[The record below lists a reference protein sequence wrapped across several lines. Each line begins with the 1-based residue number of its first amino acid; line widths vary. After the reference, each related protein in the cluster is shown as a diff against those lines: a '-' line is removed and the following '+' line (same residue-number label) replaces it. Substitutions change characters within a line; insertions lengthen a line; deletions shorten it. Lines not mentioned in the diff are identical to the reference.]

1 MSYQFSQE
9 SEKRFAKLLTM
20 FPDKR
25 SVILPGLYLIQ
36 RDKGFVDTQSMEYLA
51 EKIGDPIAVRDV
63 YGVASFYT
71 LYNKKP
77 VGKYHIQICANIS
90 CFVMGSDEIT
100 KHACKKLGI
109 EKGETTPDK
118 KFTVDEV
125 QCLGACGYGPM
136 AQINDKY
143 HEFLT
148 LEKLDQI
155 LDSLE

>member
-1 MSYQFSQE
+1 MAYQFSQE
-9 SEKRFAKLLTM
+9 SEGKFQKLIPM

-25 SVILPGLYLIQ
+25 SLILPALYLLQ
-36 RDKGFVDTQSMEYLA
+36 KDQGFVDTVGMQYIA
-51 EKIGDPIAVRDV
+51 DKIGAPIVLSHV
-63 YGVASFYT
+63 YGVATFYT

-90 CFVMGSDEIT
+90 CCVMGSDKIT
-100 KHACKKLGI
+100 EAVCKKLGI
-109 EKGETTPDK
+109 KKGETTQDR

-136 AQINDKY
+136 AQINDNY
-143 HEFLT
+143 HEFLD
-148 LEKLDQI
+148 EKKIIEI